1 MRVIMTSIRAV
12 IQRLFTQQ
20 KPLPA
25 GTHHYQAPPDAEFP
39 YRLHL
44 RLEAD
49 GSGIL
54 IVNAATVLHLN
65 QTAAEFAYHLMKGST
80 NDEAAHSVSQRYR
93 ISFQN
98 ALDDYKDFNHRINEL
113 INTPDLDPETYLGF
127 ERVVPYSQSLSA
139 PYRLDCALTYRLA
152 PGSPADLA
160 PTDRVKREL
169 STDEWKA
176 ILDKAWT
183 AGIPHVV
190 FTGGEP
196 TLRDDLPELIAKA
209 EANGQV
215 SGLISDCLRM
225 VDVDYLS
232 TLLQTGL
239 DHLLMML
246 NPENELAW
254 QALVYLMRADLF
266 VVVHLTLTA
275 ANAPQAGEILDKLV
289 KMGVKTLSL
298 SAAGPDLAK
307 DLARTRELATLRGLT
322 LVWDLPVPY
331 SASHP
336 LALELAGEGEKL
348 PEGAGK
354 AWLYVEPDGDVLPAQ
369 GVTTVLGNLLADEW
383 STIWK

>member
-1 MRVIMTSIRAV
+1 MTSIRAV

-196 TLRDDLPELIAKA
+196 TLRDDLP
-209 EANGQV
+209 
-215 SGLISDCLRM
+215 
-225 VDVDYLS
+225 
-232 TLLQTGL
+232 
-239 DHLLMML
+239 
-246 NPENELAW
+246 
-254 QALVYLMRADLF
+254 
-266 VVVHLTLTA
+266 
-275 ANAPQAGEILDKLV
+275 
-289 KMGVKTLSL
+289 
-298 SAAGPDLAK
+298 
-307 DLARTRELATLRGLT
+307 
-322 LVWDLPVPY
+322 
-331 SASHP
+331 
-336 LALELAGEGEKL
+336 
-348 PEGAGK
+348 
-354 AWLYVEPDGDVLPAQ
+354 
-369 GVTTVLGNLLADEW
+369 
-383 STIWK
+383 

>member
-1 MRVIMTSIRAV
+1 MTSIHAV

-239 DHLLMML
+239 DHLLMVL

-289 KMGVKTLSL
+289 KMWVKTLSL